1 MQNCHVSV
9 SVQDSHV
16 VASQTLCI
24 LISQQTIVG
33 SNISVQK
40 PDVVAPCRTGYTRV
54 IVEKPFGKDSES
66 FRKLSA
72 DLYQHLTEDQM
83 YRIDHYLGKEL
94 IENLTV
100 CFSLSH
106 PAAWPKKYWLGWC
119 LESGY
124 VPGWLAGMSC

>member
-1 MQNCHVSV
+1 MRCCGPN
-9 SVQDSHV
+9 
-16 VASQTLCI
+16 
-24 LISQQTIVG
+24 
-33 SNISVQK
+33 
-40 PDVVAPCRTGYTRV
+40 PCRTGYTRV

-106 PAAWPKKYWLGWC
+106 PAAC
-119 LESGY
+119 QET
-124 VPGWLAGMSC
+124 LADIP